1 MMKNFNN
8 FIRAIGFI
16 PLVYWKFDFNGKK
29 NVGDLFSLL
38 IVQKLSKLPIK
49 YPIRY
54 FPYRFYA
61 VVSIINDTNLKYYG
75 LYWGSGMLTHSVH
88 KHIIPSKFLAV
99 RGPLTRKSLLDAG
112 YECPDVYGDPAL
124 LLPQFYQP
132 TFQKKYKIGVICHWR
147 HRKYIICD
155 PGVKFI
161 DILRDEKNAWD
172 FIDEICQCE
181 MILSSSLHGIIIA
194 NAYGIPARQFIF
206 ENIPLEGDPLKKFHD
221 YYLSVHMPIQT
232 PLVFRRGA
240 ILTESTN
247 IEYNRTVDLKINTT
261 LLQETFPFQ

>member
-1 MMKNFNN
+1 
-8 FIRAIGFI
+8 
-16 PLVYWKFDFNGKK
+16 
-29 NVGDLFSLL
+29 
-38 IVQKLSKLPIK
+38 
-49 YPIRY
+49 
-54 FPYRFYA
+54 
-61 VVSIINDTNLKYYG
+61 
-75 LYWGSGMLTHSVH
+75 
-88 KHIIPSKFLAV
+88 
-99 RGPLTRKSLLDAG
+99 
-112 YECPDVYGDPAL
+112 
-124 LLPQFYQP
+124 
-132 TFQKKYKIGVICHWR
+132 
-147 HRKYIICD
+147 
-155 PGVKFI
+155 
-161 DILRDEKNAWD
+161 
-172 FIDEICQCE
+172 